1 MMKLLIHLMTV
12 LLPWGLRRAI
22 LCKVFGYQIDATARI
37 GLAMVYPQKLIM
49 GPRSRIG
56 HGTVCRG
63 ITLLQ
68 LGEYASIGTGNWIG
82 GHPENGGGGYFEGE
96 AERRSALIL
105 EEHAAVT
112 TRHIIDCTNRIRL
125 GKFST
130 LAGFNSQLL
139 THSIDIFEGR
149 QTSGPID
156 IGAYCFVGTGVVI
169 LKDSALPDYSV
180 LGARALLQSR
190 HVETHT
196 LYAGVPAKA
205 VKALPTDAAYFTRVK
220 GVVK

>member
-1 MMKLLIHLMTV
+1 MVHV
-12 LLPWGLRRAI
+12 AACVLPWGLRRRV
-22 LCKVFGYQIDATARI
+22 LCWCFGYEIHPTARI
-37 GLAMVYPQKLIM
+37 GLALVYPQRLVM
-49 GPRSRIG
+49 GPHSRIG

-63 ITLLQ
+63 ITLLE
-68 LGEYASIGTGNWIG
+68 LRERATIGTGNWIG

-96 AERRSALIL
+96 TGRKSALIV

-112 TRHIIDCTNRIRL
+112 TRHIIDCTNCVRVGR
-125 GKFST
+125 FST

-139 THSIDIFEGR
+139 THSIDLLEGR
-149 QTSGPID
+149 QTSGPIT

-169 LKDSALPDYSV
+169 LKGSELPDFCV

-190 HVETHT
+190 LETTHT
-196 LYAGVPAKA
+196 LYGGVPAKA
-205 VKALPTDAAYFTRVK
+205 LKALPPDAAYFTRTT